1 MISYLMRNIA
11 AKILIIIL
19 MITFSTNAECQR
31 KWHYSMAFGG
41 ELKSGNVN
49 TATFRNGGSIT
60 RNDSI
65 LSLDAGYAIVYG
77 EKDKV
82 VFDKS
87 LTAHLKF
94 DIWQYDRWSPFLSTT
109 YFNNKFKGFDY
120 RLSCLLGAKYRIFC
134 NKKCDYSISLAYVQ
148 DYTDYGANTTKTLK
162 AMVSRMSLRFK
173 IKQKIADNVF
183 LKHMTFWQPSL
194 MHPTTSMAED
204 YVILST
210 TSISTKISKHLSL
223 DFNFTY
229 EYNSLVPTGIK
240 NTDIITSAS
249 FNLTF

>member
-1 MISYLMRNIA
+1 MFAISE
-11 AKILIIIL
+11 
-19 MITFSTNAECQR
+19 NAECQN
-31 KWHYSMAFGG
+31 KWHYSLAFGG

-60 RNDSI
+60 RNDST
-65 LSLDAGYAIVYG
+65 LALDAGYAIVYS

-94 DIWQYDRWSPFLSTT
+94 DVWQYDRWSPFMSTT
-109 YFNNKFKGFDY
+109 YFNNKFKGFEY

-134 NKKCDYSISLAYVQ
+134 NSKCDYSISLAYVQ
-148 DYTDYGANTTKTLK
+148 DYTDYGANKTETLK
-162 AMVSRMSLRFK
+162 ALVSRMSLRFK
-173 IKQKIADNVF
+173 IKQKIADNVY

-194 MHPTTSMAED
+194 MHPMTSMIDD

-210 TSISTKISKHLSL
+210 TSISTKISKHMTL
-223 DFNFTY
+223 DLNFIY
-229 EYNSLVPTGIK
+229 EYNSLVPNGIE
-240 NTDIITSAS
+240 NTDIITSVT
-249 FNLTF
+249 FNLKF